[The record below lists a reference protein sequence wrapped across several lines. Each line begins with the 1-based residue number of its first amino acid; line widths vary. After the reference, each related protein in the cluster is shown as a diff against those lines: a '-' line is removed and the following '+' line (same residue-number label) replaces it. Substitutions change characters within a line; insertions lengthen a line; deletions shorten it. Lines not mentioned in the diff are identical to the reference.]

1 MKHPEIYIDTIVREL
16 RRQANTK
23 GKLHVKVLATDKPDT
38 VRVSGVLDIYE
49 LAKAILD
56 HR

>member
-1 MKHPEIYIDTIVREL
+1 MKQPELYIDAIRREL
-16 RRQANTK
+16 RRQANST

-38 VRVSGVLDIYE
+38 IRVSGVLDIYE

-56 HR
+56 R